1 MLLVQAIKIGGVGGT
16 LRVIIELD
24 TKSSLRQ
31 RPLEDDSL
39 GLSLTY

>member
-16 LRVIIELD
+16 LRVII